1 MPFLL
6 KPTLQATLFVV
17 WGLILINLIFLSA
30 FTFFLFNLCLTTFM
44 IWFIITILAWGL
56 ALIPILKFVFIPWYR
71 KQCRQW
77 TRNDRQCRLSIAFFH
92 PYCNDGGGGERV
104 LWSAIESILKKYK
117 NNIQII
123 IYTGDTDATPED
135 ILLRVKQR
143 FDMNMQV
150 YKPSI
155 TFIYLRSRFFVEA
168 KYYKMFTLL
177 GQSIGSMILGL
188 EAMIRFIP
196 DIYIDSMG
204 YAFTYPLFRYLASVP
219 VFAYVHYPTIS
230 TDMLEQVR
238 ERRPTYN
245 NRGLIANSSS
255 VSQIKLVYY
264 RLFAYLYGWC
274 GKCAQMAYCNSSWT
288 QGHIERIWTLPA
300 RSIHLVYPPCD
311 VKQFLSMPL
320 VNDNEQ
326 IVKTFVSVGQFRP
339 EKDHELQ
346 IRSFHELLQRIPE
359 HRQRLRLILIGSVRH
374 EDDKQR
380 VEQLKT
386 LVENLNITEEVE
398 FKLNI
403 NFNELKNHLNKA
415 LIGLHTM
422 WNEHFGI
429 GIVEMMAAGA
439 IVLAH
444 KSGGPKLDIVDEGQ
458 TGFLASDI
466 DSYATMMRHI
476 LEMKSDERQQIRERA
491 RECVDRFSMIN
502 FEKKFMEPLEKFI
515 HVE

>member
-1 MPFLL
+1 MPLAL
-6 KPTLQATLFVV
+6 KSTLQATLFVV
-17 WGLILINLIFLSA
+17 WGFILINLILLSA
-30 FTFFLFNLCLTTFM
+30 FTFFLFNLCVTTFM
-44 IWFIITILAWGL
+44 IWFIITIIAWVLAV
-56 ALIPILKFVFIPWYR
+56 IPIFKFVFIPWR
-71 KQCRQW
+71 RNQCRSW

-117 NNIQII
+117 NNIQVI
-123 IYTGDTDATPED
+123 IYTGDTNATPED
-135 ILLRVKQR
+135 ILHRVKQR

-188 EAMIRFIP
+188 EAMVRFIP

-204 YAFTYPLFRYLASVP
+204 YAFTYPLFHYLTSVP

-255 VSQIKLVYY
+255 VSKIKLTYY

-288 QGHIERIWTLPA
+288 QGHIERIWALPA

-311 VKQFLSMPL
+311 VKPFLSMPL
-320 VNDNEQ
+320 VDDNEQ

-359 HRQRLRLILIGSVRH
+359 HRQKLRLILIGSVRH

-380 VEQLKT
+380 VEQLQT
-386 LVENLNITEEVE
+386 LVENLNIVEEVD

-403 NFNELKNHLNKA
+403 SFNELKTHLNKA
-415 LIGLHTM
+415 LVGLHTM

-429 GIVEMMAAGA
+429 GVVEMMAAGA

-444 KSGGPKLDIVDEGQ
+444 KSGGPKMDIIDEGQ

-466 DSYATMMRHI
+466 DSYATTMRHI
-476 LEMKSDERQQIRERA
+476 LEMKPDGRQQIRERA
-491 RECVDRFSMIN
+491 RESVDRFSMMN
-502 FEKKFMEPLEKFI
+502 FETKFMEPLEKFI
-515 HVE
+515 HLE